1 MKTTFLAAAA
11 ATAMLVAAPAL
22 AAPPDTANDT
32 QQQQQSNT
40 TSKQSAGKTTHAKR
54 TKQIH
59 RRHSSQL
66 SPRRQAYRQQAY
78 RDQPAWQQQQRPM
91 NTGFAPFDF
100 AGDVVGGAIGTAGAI
115 AGTAVGTA
123 GAVAAAPFG
132 AGPYGY
138 RESYAYN
145 MRGDDDFMPG
155 YTEPAYNYN
164 GTALQYSQ
172 SYAARN
178 GFVCQ
183 PGTIFRDANGQRR
196 ICQ

>member
-11 ATAMLVAAPAL
+11 ATAMLVAAPVL

-78 RDQPAWQQQQRPM
+78 RDQPAWQQQRPM